1 MEVGEVDF
9 YQMGNLDEVEIPPL
23 VMDDMEIWL
32 VVNIVIIIMVGLEA
46 VLDLNLRLREEEEE
60 EEDIQVAVDEDS
72 DNNKDKFMNLQ
83 VVEVI

>member
-9 YQMGNLDEVEIPPL
+9 YQMGNLDLVQIPPL

-32 VVNIVIIIMVGLEA
+32 VVNIVIDILVGLEA
-46 VLDLNLRLREEEEE
+46 VLDLYEGFREE
-60 EEDIQVAVDEDS
+60 EEDIQVAMDDIS
-72 DNNKDKFMNLQ
+72 INNKNKHIFQNLQ